1 MRWPTLSAI
10 DDARIRRNR
19 LWHTWF
25 AWRPV
30 RLNSGTMVW
39 LERVERRGGFDHRKN
54 RPLGRVPWRWEY
66 RPA

>member
-1 MRWPTLSAI
+1 MRWPTLSAL
-10 DDARIRRNR
+10 DDAWIRRGR
-19 LWHTWF
+19 LWHEWF

-39 LERVERRGGFDHRKN
+39 LERIERRGGFDHRKN
-54 RPLGRVPWRWEY
+54 TDRRPPWRWEY